1 MLAPRPRRQCQHRY
15 ETETIR
21 SHGSAVRTCAAGARF
36 HNVEDVLERL
46 AHLVIRRRRW
56 VVLGWLALTLFGLFT
71 TTRLADRWFESF
83 SIPGYSAYEANQR
96 TLKTFGS
103 GEQAPL
109 VAVFHSDGDVTKAK
123 GIETAVAKGSAVNPG
138 SRTSSYFSTGSDAY
152 LSQDRHTTFA
162 EIYPSGEPGFS
173 STVHVKDVRAALKSA
188 VPPGVSV
195 NLTGRDP
202 LYEDVGGSEGP
213 SLAIEILIGV
223 VGALLVLL
231 FVFGT
236 LTAVS
241 LPLAIAAT
249 SILTTFSAVW
259 ALTYVTDVSIIVQFL
274 VALVG
279 LGVAIDYSLLMIFRF
294 REEIHHGRDVE
305 DAVVETMTHA
315 GRSVIVSGSTVAIG
329 LLSMVILPLP
339 FIRSI
344 GLGGMLIPAVS
355 VLASITLLPVLLFKL
370 GHRIDSLRVIPK
382 RIVSADPGEAG
393 FWHRWAATV
402 FRRPLLVALAGLA
415 IVALLL
421 IPASDLN
428 PSDAEAKNLPG
439 KGDAFVGRAVLDR
452 SGISA
457 GAIKPFVVLVER
469 DGRPATLQRLVA
481 ELERTPGI
489 AGAAAP
495 PAWRKG
501 DSALV
506 EAIPAVDASSRA
518 ARKTISKLQH
528 DVLPSVAASAGGGT
542 KITLAGVAPE
552 ERDFVHAVYG
562 NFPYVLGFVI
572 LLTFV
577 LLMRAFRSIVL
588 PLKAVL
594 LNLISLG
601 CAFGVVVFIFQQ
613 GHGSHSIWGIQA
625 TDAVISWIPL
635 MIFAFLYGLSMD
647 YEVFIVTRIRE
658 AYDETRDTGKAVTLG
673 LARTGKLVTSAALV
687 LVFAFFS
694 LSTGPGPDIKQFGI
708 GLAAGVLIDA
718 TLIRALLVPS
728 IMLLLG
734 RANWWFPSW
743 VGRALLVRSPQ
754 PAVERE

>member
-1 MLAPRPRRQCQHRY
+1 
-15 ETETIR
+15 
-21 SHGSAVRTCAAGARF
+21 
-36 HNVEDVLERL
+36 VLERL
-46 AHLVIRRRRW
+46 AYFVIRRRRW
-56 VVLGWLALTLFGLFT
+56 IVLGWIAITLFGLFT

-96 TLKTFGS
+96 TLKTFGT

-109 VAVFHSDGDVTKAK
+109 VVVFHSTGDVTKAK
-123 GIETAVAKGSAVNPG
+123 GITKAIEKGAAVNPG
-138 SRTSSYFSTGSDAY
+138 SRTSSFFSTGSDAY
-152 LSQDRHTTFA
+152 VSKDRHTTFA
-162 EIYPSGEPGFS
+162 EIYPPGHTGFN
-173 STVHVKDVRAALKSA
+173 STVHIKRVRAALKSA
-188 VPPGVSV
+188 TPPGVTV

-202 LYEDVGGSEGP
+202 LYEDVGGTGGP

-241 LPLAIAAT
+241 LPLVIAAT
-249 SILTTFSAVW
+249 SILSTFSLVW
-259 ALTYVTDVSIIVQFL
+259 ALTYVTNVSIIVQFL

-294 REEIHHGRDVE
+294 REEIHHGKDVE
-305 DAVVETMTHA
+305 TALVETMTHA
-315 GRSVIVSGSTVAIG
+315 GRSVVVSGSTVAIG

-355 VLASITLLPVLLFKL
+355 VLASITLLPVLLLKL
-370 GHRIDSLRVIPK
+370 GHRIDNLRVIPK
-382 RIVSADPGEAG
+382 RIVSADAGEAG
-393 FWHRWAATV
+393 FWHRWAGIV
-402 FRRPLLVALAGLA
+402 LRRPVLVAAAGFA

-439 KGDAFVGRAVLDR
+439 KGDAFVGRAVLER

-457 GAIKPFVVLVER
+457 GVMKPFVVLVEH
-469 DGRPATLQRLVA
+469 DGQPQTLKTLVSD
-481 ELERTPGI
+481 LERAPGI
-489 AGAAAP
+489 MGAAAP
-495 PAWRKG
+495 PAWRK
-501 DSALV
+501 DNTALV
-506 EAIPAVDASSRA
+506 EAFPATDSSSRA
-518 ARKTISKLQH
+518 ARKTISKLQD
-528 DVLPSVAASAGGGT
+528 DVLPAVERRVDSGVQ
-542 KITLAGVAPE
+542 ITLGGVAPE

-613 GHGSHSIWGIQA
+613 GHGSQAIWGIQA

-658 AYDETRDTGKAVTLG
+658 AYDETGDTRQAVSLG

-708 GLAAGVLIDA
+708 GLAAGVLLDA

-734 RANWWFPSW
+734 RANWWFPER
-743 VGRALLVRSPQ
+743 VRRALLV
-754 PAVERE
+754 PAREAE

>member
-1 MLAPRPRRQCQHRY
+1 
-15 ETETIR
+15 
-21 SHGSAVRTCAAGARF
+21 
-36 HNVEDVLERL
+36 VLERL
-46 AHLVIRRRRW
+46 AHFVIRRRRL
-56 VVLGWLALTLFGLFT
+56 VVLAWIGLTIFGLFT
-71 TTRLADRWFESF
+71 TTRLSDRWFESF

-103 GEQAPL
+103 GEQASL
-109 VAVFHSDGDVTKAK
+109 VAVFHSDGDITREK
-123 GIETAVAKGSAVNPG
+123 GIEKAVAAAAAVNKG
-138 SRTSSYFSTGSDAY
+138 SRTSSYFTTHSDAY
-152 LSQDRHTTFA
+152 LSKDRHTTFA
-162 EIYPSGEPGFS
+162 EIYPTGNPGFNS
-173 STVHVKDVRAALKSA
+173 NVHIKRVRAALRA
-188 VPPGVSV
+188 ATPPGVTV

-202 LYEDVGGSEGP
+202 LQEDIGGTGGP
-213 SLAIEILIGV
+213 SLAIEILIGG

-231 FVFGT
+231 SVFGT

-241 LPLAIAAT
+241 LPLVVAAT

-279 LGVAIDYSLLMIFRF
+279 LGVAIDYSLLMLFRF
-294 REEIHHGRDVE
+294 REELHHGRDVE
-305 DAVVETMTHA
+305 SALVQTMTHA
-315 GRSVIVSGSTVAIG
+315 GRSVVVSGSTVAIG

-355 VLASITLLPVLLFKL
+355 VLASITLLPVLLLKL

-382 RIVSADPGEAG
+382 RIVSADPGETG
-393 FWHRWAATV
+393 FWHRWSEV
-402 FRRPLLVALAGLA
+402 VVRRPLIIAVAGLA

-421 IPASDLN
+421 IPASRLN
-428 PSDAEAKNLPG
+428 PSEAQAKDLPG
-439 KGDAFVGRAVLDR
+439 KGDAFDGRGALQR
-452 SGISA
+452 AGISA
-457 GAIKPFVVLVER
+457 GVLKPYVVLVEN
-469 DGRPATLQRLVA
+469 GATPQVLGTLVSRL
-481 ELERTPGI
+481 EQTPGI

-501 DSALV
+501 NDALV
-506 EAIPAVDASSRA
+506 EAFPATDASA
-518 ARKTISKLQH
+518 KPARKVISNLQH
-528 DVLPSVAASAGGGT
+528 NVLPGLESTVGNDVN
-542 KITLAGVAPE
+542 ITLGGVAPE

-588 PLKAVL
+588 PLKAVI

-601 CAFGVVVFIFQQ
+601 CAFGIVVFIFQE
-613 GHGSHSIWGIQA
+613 GHGSDAIWGIKA
-625 TDAVISWIPL
+625 THAVIAWIPL
-635 MIFAFLYGLSMD
+635 MIFAFLFGLSMD

-658 AYDETRDTGKAVTLG
+658 AYDETKNTAKAVGLG
-673 LARTGKLVTSAALV
+673 IARTGKLVTSASLV

-718 TLIRALLVPS
+718 TLIRGLLVPS
-728 IMLLLG
+728 LMMLLG
-734 RANWWFPSW
+734 RLNWWFPEP
-743 VGRALLVRSPQ
+743 VRRVLNV
-754 PAVERE
+754 PAAEPE